1 MKGKREGKRTPFP
14 YFTSVI
20 HTLLTTQR
28 KKKKGEATSIQKV
41 AVENFSS
48 SSSVSIPLGLTYWRT
63 TAPPKSCVVKVEV
76 EKKKDEE
83 DERTHSHTRNGQKG
97 TLRTKAHKRG
107 RERDGLFYEAVF

>member
-1 MKGKREGKRTPFP
+1 MASEGETRGEKNSFP
-14 YFTSVI
+14 CFTSVI
-20 HTLLTTQR
+20 HTLLTTE
-28 KKKKGEATSIQKV
+28 KKKREATSIQKV